1 MQERYHNYILR
12 RLKESRDVTRIEII
26 DKSGR
31 SYSNWNVVSHE
42 TSYQDDGRTLKIFIK
57 EKE

>member
-12 RLKESRDVTRIEII
+12 RLKESRDVNRIEII

-31 SYSNWNVVSHE
+31 SNSNWNVVSYE